1 MRSGP
6 IAAAREDRHTPE
18 KKKQELTCA
27 ERPNRRCKGRKAHA
41 REEKERADVC
51 GAALTPVPGKAGTR
65 RKEKAR
71 NEEKRMK
78 KKKKQGK
85 KEKVAHSACG
95 RAACGGGVSCSC
107 GNESY
112 SDQHAFGGGISGAWD

>member
-51 GAALTPVPGKAGTR
+51 GSGPDASPREGRHSMAGK
-65 RKEKAR
+65 KKAR

-85 KEKVAHSACG
+85 KRKWLIPLAVVLL
-95 RAACGGGVSCSC
+95 AAVVFSVLVGTK
-107 GNESY
+107 
-112 SDQHAFGGGISGAWD
+112 D